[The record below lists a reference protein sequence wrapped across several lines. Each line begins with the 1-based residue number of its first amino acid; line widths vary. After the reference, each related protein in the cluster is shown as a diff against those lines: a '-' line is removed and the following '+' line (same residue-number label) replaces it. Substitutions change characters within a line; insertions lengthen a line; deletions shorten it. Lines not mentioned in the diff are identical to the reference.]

1 MPILRIKNKPG
12 SDGKLRCLY
21 CYKSI
26 ERPRD
31 YQDFCPAPA
40 TCRSQWHIR
49 ARRALRE
56 SGLML
61 MGKALREHA
70 STDGWT
76 RVRISSVLADQDEL
90 DRLRTENAALR
101 EALERVR
108 QGYRNALDL
117 RVCRDGRA
125 YLTREELRE
134 ALQEVESAL
143 GSQSATPAPNP
154 PEKPAERATGHG
166 SAGEGGSAT

>member
-31 YQDFCPAPA
+31 YQDFCPTPA
-40 TCRSQWHIR
+40 TCRSQWHVR

-90 DRLRTENAALR
+90 DRLRTENAK
-101 EALERVR
+101 
-108 QGYRNALDL
+108 L
-117 RVCRDGRA
+117 RVV
-125 YLTREELRE
+125 LEVISESREKCVFSEDEMFR
-134 ALQEVESAL
+134 L
-143 GSQSATPAPNP
+143 GSNAAFGQIADIADAALSPQSATPTPNP
-154 PEKPAERATGHG
+154 PEAPAERATGHE
-166 SAGEGGSAT
+166 SAGIEVGE